1 MIDNQESPHVPER
14 HNIFDNPFRPFAQ
27 QSAPD
32 NRVSNLER
40 RAEQAET
47 ALHAARRDL
56 AAERERNG
64 LAAEVDSEA
73 ARRKERKRVHAIM
86 SAPVALRMPEV
97 AYTFA
102 LKTHTPAAE
111 AIAIME
117 ASAKESPEVATKALA
132 EQIIL
137 SGKMRRGEVPA
148 PVTGAGPKVFV
159 KATAESILAAA
170 KKRDEK

>member
-1 MIDNQESPHVPER
+1 VPER
-14 HNIFDNPFRPFAQ
+14 HNIFKNPFRPFAEQ
-27 QSAPD
+27 ITPD
-32 NRVSNLER
+32 NRISNLEQ
-40 RAEQAET
+40 RAEKAET

-56 AAERERNG
+56 AAERERSG
-64 LAAEVDSEA
+64 LAAEVDVEA
-73 ARRKERKRVHAIM
+73 ARRKERKRIHSIM
-86 SAPVALRMPEV
+86 SAPVALLMPDV

-117 ASAKESPEVATKALA
+117 ASSKESPEVATKALA

-137 SGKMRRGEVPA
+137 SGEIRRGEVPA
-148 PVTGAGPKVFV
+148 PATSAGPKTLV

-170 KKRDEK
+170 RKARGQD

>member
-1 MIDNQESPHVPER
+1 VPER
-14 HNIFDNPFRPFAQ
+14 HNIFDNPFAKQ
-27 QSAPD
+27 ISPD
-32 NRVSNLER
+32 NRVANLEK

-64 LAAEVDSEA
+64 LAAEVDVEA
-73 ARRKERKRVHAIM
+73 ARRKERKRIHAIM
-86 SAPVALRMPEV
+86 SAPVALLMPDV
-97 AYTFA
+97 AYTLA

-117 ASAKESPEVATKALA
+117 ASSPGAPEVATKAKA

-137 SGKMRRGEVPA
+137 AGKMRRGEVPA
-148 PVTGAGPKVFV
+148 TATSAGPKTFV
-159 KATAESILAAA
+159 RATAEGILAAA